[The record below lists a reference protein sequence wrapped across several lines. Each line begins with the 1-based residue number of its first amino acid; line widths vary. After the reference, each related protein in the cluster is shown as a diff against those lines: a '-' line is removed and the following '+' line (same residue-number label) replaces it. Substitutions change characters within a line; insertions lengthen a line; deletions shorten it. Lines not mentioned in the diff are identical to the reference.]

1 MPSNTPS
8 HFGIP
13 NSASRRLLHL
23 LVLVLV
29 GLAGPAGA
37 QSFLHATGPRILN
50 ASNQEVLLNGVNLG
64 GWALME
70 GYIVKPGWQG
80 INGKQ
85 TQGAVKQT
93 LYNSGM
99 TPAAIETFFQSYR
112 NNFITQPDIAYIASL
127 GFNCV
132 RLPLHY
138 DLFLTPAQRAVRD
151 NVSYGTV
158 TYASYL
164 SSLTSWYNSNQLFVD
179 PVNMEAW
186 RLIDN
191 TLAWAQA
198 NNMYVILDLHA
209 APGSQG
215 TDANIAD
222 ALQRLDLWN
231 QPIYQD
237 ITNRL
242 WATISAR
249 YQNDA
254 RVAMYD
260 LINEPNNVPYNQPI
274 HDLHQRLINT
284 IRAQGDN
291 HLLLLEGN
299 GFGNDFNYME
309 KRTFTSTANVV
320 YNSHRYS
327 GTGYLLDNNVTTA
340 DPGNANNLRTI
351 GNLTRFRIDN
361 SAPIWVG
368 ETGENTYTWM
378 QDAARNLNSV
388 GIGWCHWTYKRF
400 ENGNNAALLHIPSP
414 YIVDGPAGLNQ
425 VLTNILFGNAVR
437 NNTVGAVA
445 PNQNNIVNYPGGGN
459 YNGTI
464 TATTLAQ
471 NVATAAYP
479 SPVSNT
485 LTYRLPAGLQ
495 AHRLT
500 VTDTAGRQI
509 FTKTYTT
516 TGEENTVDLS
526 SLKSGL
532 YLVHL
537 TGGTFNSQFKIS
549 KQ

>member
-1 MPSNTPS
+1 MYSQPSPCFKQLAIFFFTFWS
-8 HFGIP
+8 FV
-13 NSASRRLLHL
+13 AS
-23 LVLVLV
+23 
-29 GLAGPAGA
+29 A
-37 QSFLHATGPRILN
+37 QSFLHADGGRVVN
-50 ASNQEVLLNGVNLG
+50 ASNQEVILNGVNLG
-64 GWALME
+64 GWLLME

-85 TQGAVKQT
+85 TQGAVKRT
-93 LYNSGM
+93 LRNAGM
-99 TPAAIETFFQSYR
+99 SPATIETFFQNYR
-112 NNFITQPDIAYIASL
+112 DNFITKPDIDYIASL

-164 SSLTSWYNSNQLFVD
+164 NSLTSWYNSNQLFVD
-179 PVNMEAW
+179 AASMEAY
-186 RLIDN
+186 RRIDS
-191 TLAWAQA
+191 TLAWARA
-198 NNMYVILDLHA
+198 NRMYVILDLHA

-215 TDANIAD
+215 TDNNIAD
-222 ALQRLDLWN
+222 ILQPLDLWN
-231 QPIYQD
+231 QTINQD
-237 ITNRL
+237 ITDRL
-242 WATISAR
+242 WNAISTR
-249 YQNDA
+249 YRNDA

-260 LINEPNNVPYNQPI
+260 LINEPNNVPSNLSIKNLQ
-274 HDLHQRLINT
+274 QRLLNT
-284 IRAQGDN
+284 IRANGDN
-291 HLLLLEGN
+291 HLILFEGN

-309 KRTFTSTANVV
+309 KRNFTNTANLV

-327 GTGYLLDNNVTTA
+327 GAGYLLDNNVTTS

-351 GNLTRFRIDN
+351 GNLTRFRTDN
-361 SAPIWVG
+361 SVPIWVG

-414 YIVDGPAGLNQ
+414 FIVDGPSGLNQ
-425 VLTNILFGNAVR
+425 VLNNIRFASGVP

-459 YNGTI
+459 YDGI
-464 TATTLAQ
+464 VTATAPARD
-471 NVATAAYP
+471 VATDHYP
-479 SPVSNT
+479 TPVANA
-485 LTYRLPAGLQ
+485 LTYKLPAGLK

-500 VTDTAGRQI
+500 VTDTAGRQVLSKN
-509 FTKTYTT
+509 FGRS
-516 TGEENTVDLS
+516 GEENSIDLS
-526 SLKSGL
+526 ALKPGL
-532 YLVHL
+532 YLVRM
-537 TGGTFNSQFKIS
+537 TGEGFDSQFKIS